1 MYLKPRWLFALGA
14 AWNIVIGLSVL
25 LAPLS
30 SLGLLYG
37 HEPSA
42 DDQLLSM
49 LNRDF
54 AYCVLIFGLG
64 YGIVAIDPSQN
75 HGLIW
80 LGIIGKLGVVAVLGQ
95 RWLTEVATAWVLPAA
110 AGDLAF
116 AVLFACFLWRSNP
129 THS

>member
-1 MYLKPRWLFALGA
+1 MSLKPGWLFALGA
-14 AWNIVIGLSVL
+14 AWNLVIGLSVL
-25 LAPLS
+25 LAPLI
-30 SLGLLYG
+30 SLRLLYG

-42 DDQLLSM
+42 DDPLLAM

-54 AYCVLIFGLG
+54 AVCVLLFGIG

-80 LGIIGKLGVVAVLGQ
+80 LGIIGKLAVVATLGQ
-95 RWLTEVATAWVLPAA
+95 RWLTDIASAWVLPAA
-110 AGDLAF
+110 AGDFVF
-116 AVLFACFLWRSNP
+116 AALFACFLWRSNS